1 MRRPEE
7 LLMVQSGLNDYLV
20 EAIIDVFPP
29 HQQGQIRVQLANAL
43 QGVATQTLVPKHDGK
58 GRVVACEVLVPTPG

>member
-1 MRRPEE
+1 
-7 LLMVQSGLNDYLV
+7 MVQSGLNDYLV